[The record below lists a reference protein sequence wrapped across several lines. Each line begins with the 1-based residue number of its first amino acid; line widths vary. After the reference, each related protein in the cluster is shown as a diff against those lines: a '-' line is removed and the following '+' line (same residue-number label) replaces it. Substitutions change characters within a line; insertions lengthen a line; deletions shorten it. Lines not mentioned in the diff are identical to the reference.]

1 VASGAGALPRRS
13 RTQGLVALGANTD
26 TSNGPS
32 SDPEPGDLTLLSEEQ
47 TIEFWETRHRARGPL
62 LSGGH
67 LGFDHQT
74 NQIFYALRLARMIDV
89 LGDVSSTSAPLRILD
104 AGCGKGYFT
113 RAMASF
119 GHRVDGIDVSEY
131 AIEYSRKLAV
141 GGDSYAV
148 STLAAWRPPYL
159 YDVVFSVDVLFH
171 VMDDDLWEESVRNLG
186 TLLRWGGRLALAD
199 HGDDQDRIWSNY
211 QKTRAPARYCEVL
224 LPSGFRSDG
233 SVPYRFRDSR
243 VGFNVFTRVA

>member
-1 VASGAGALPRRS
+1 LRS
-13 RTQGLVALGANTD
+13 NTD
-26 TSNGPS
+26 STTDGPP
-32 SDPEPGDLTLLSEEQ
+32 SDPEHGDLTLLSEEE
-47 TIEFWETRHRARGPL
+47 TIEFWDTRHRARGPL

-74 NQIFYALRLARMIDV
+74 NQIFYALRLGRMIDV
-89 LGDVSSTSAPLRILD
+89 VGDVSSASAPLRILD

-119 GHRVDGIDVSEY
+119 GHRIDGIDVSEH
-131 AIEYSRKLAV
+131 AIEYCRKLAV
-141 GGDSYAV
+141 DGDSYAV

-199 HGDDQDRIWSNY
+199 HGDDHDRIWSNY

-224 LPSGFRSDG
+224 VPTGFRSDG